1 MQTKKK
7 GRNKWM
13 ICIYTCWLP
22 MMIVVMDWFDGKGTL
37 ISITFFSVNRRR
49 NIITIPAAKPVA
61 LKANRNCLA

>member
-1 MQTKKK
+1 
-7 GRNKWM
+7 
-13 ICIYTCWLP
+13 

-49 NIITIPAAKPVA
+49 NIITITAATPLA

>member
-1 MQTKKK
+1 
-7 GRNKWM
+7 
-13 ICIYTCWLP
+13 